1 MQIAQHYSK
10 NTNNRRLILDQ
21 IQAMRIFVRIV
32 ELGSF
37 SRAAEKLQ
45 LPRATVSNTLRRLE
59 QRLGVRL
66 LVRTTR
72 QVNITAEGTLYYQR
86 CQQLLTAFEEADS
99 LFSHQRLQPE
109 GKVRIDMPHSL
120 ARNVVI
126 PALSDF
132 YQRYPHITLVLGAND
147 STIDLMREGVDCVL
161 RAWLPHD
168 EQLAARNI
176 GQQPQITCA
185 SPAYLEKFGIPT
197 SLADLSNHQA
207 VGYFSP
213 QTQRDYPLEF
223 THQGKVETRV
233 LPSILSVNGADAYI
247 AAGVAGLG
255 LIQVPT
261 PGIQCHLAQGE
272 LIEVLSHCPPPAM
285 PLFIMF
291 PQGRFLAPRV
301 RVLIDWLIALFA
313 HYPPPPNELP

>member
-1 MQIAQHYSK
+1 M
-10 NTNNRRLILDQ
+10 DQ

-45 LPRATVSNTLRRLE
+45 LPRATVSHTLKRLE

-86 CQQLLTAFEEADS
+86 CLQLLSAFEEADS

-126 PALSDF
+126 PALNDF
-132 YQRYPHITLVLGAND
+132 YQRYPHITLMLGAND

-168 EQLAARNI
+168 EQLASRNI
-176 GQQPQITCA
+176 GLQPQITCA
-185 SPAYLEKFGIPT
+185 SPAYLAKQGVPQ
-197 SLADLSNHQA
+197 SLDDLAGHQA
-207 VGYFSP
+207 VGYFS
-213 QTQRDYPLEF
+213 QINSRDYPLEF
-223 THQGKVETRV
+223 VYQSKVENRT
-233 LPSILSVNGADAYI
+233 LPGILSVSGADAYI

-255 LIQVPT
+255 LIQAPT
-261 PGIQCHLAQGE
+261 SGIQSQLAQGE
-272 LIEVLSHCPPPAM
+272 LIEVLPHCPPPAM

-291 PQGRFLAPRV
+291 PAGRFLAPRV
-301 RVLIDWLIALFA
+301 RVLIDWLIELFS
-313 HYPPPPNELP
+313 HYPQPSSHLPSSR

>member
-1 MQIAQHYSK
+1 M
-10 NTNNRRLILDQ
+10 DQ

-45 LPRATVSNTLRRLE
+45 LPRATVSHTLKRLE

-86 CQQLLTAFEEADS
+86 CLQLLSAFEEADS

-126 PALSDF
+126 PALNDF
-132 YQRYPHITLVLGAND
+132 YQRYPHITLMLGAND

-168 EQLAARNI
+168 EQLASRNI
-176 GQQPQITCA
+176 GLQPQITCA
-185 SPAYLEKFGIPT
+185 SPAYLAKQGVPQ
-197 SLADLSNHQA
+197 SLDDLAGHQA
-207 VGYFSP
+207 VGYFS
-213 QTQRDYPLEF
+213 QINSRDYPLEF
-223 THQGKVETRV
+223 VYQGNVENRT
-233 LPSILSVNGADAYI
+233 LPSISSVSGADAYI

-255 LIQVPT
+255 LIQAPT
-261 PGIQCHLAQGE
+261 SGIQSQLAQGE
-272 LIEVLSHCPPPAM
+272 LIEVLPHCPPPAM

-291 PQGRFLAPRV
+291 PAGRFLAPRV
-301 RVLIDWLIALFA
+301 RVLIDWLIELFS
-313 HYPPPPNELP
+313 HYPQPSSHLPSSR

>member
-1 MQIAQHYSK
+1 M
-10 NTNNRRLILDQ
+10 DQ

-45 LPRATVSNTLRRLE
+45 LPRATVSHTLKRLE

-86 CQQLLTAFEEADS
+86 CLQLLSAFEEADS

-126 PALSDF
+126 PALNDF
-132 YQRYPHITLVLGAND
+132 YQRYPHITLMLGAND

-168 EQLAARNI
+168 EQLASRNI
-176 GQQPQITCA
+176 GLQPQITCA
-185 SPAYLEKFGIPT
+185 SPAYLAKQGVPQ
-197 SLADLSNHQA
+197 SLDDLAGHQA
-207 VGYFSP
+207 VGYFS
-213 QTQRDYPLEF
+213 QINSRDYPLEF
-223 THQGKVETRV
+223 VYQGKVENRT
-233 LPSILSVNGADAYI
+233 LPGILSVSGADAYI

-255 LIQVPT
+255 LIQAPT
-261 PGIQCHLAQGE
+261 SGIQSQLAQGE
-272 LIEVLSHCPPPAM
+272 LIEVLPHCPPPAM

-291 PQGRFLAPRV
+291 PAGRFLAPRV
-301 RVLIDWLIALFA
+301 RVLIDWLIELFS
-313 HYPPPPNELP
+313 HYPQPSSHLPSRR

>member
-1 MQIAQHYSK
+1 M
-10 NTNNRRLILDQ
+10 DQ

-32 ELGSF
+32 ELGNF

-45 LPRATVSNTLRRLE
+45 LPRATVSHTLKRLE
-59 QRLGVRL
+59 HRLGVRL
-66 LVRTTR
+66 FVRTTR
-72 QVNITAEGTLYYQR
+72 QVNITAEGSLYYQR
-86 CQQLLTAFEEADS
+86 CLQLLSAFEEANS

-132 YQRYPHITLVLGAND
+132 YQRYPHITLILGAND
-147 STIDLMREGVDCVL
+147 TTIDLLREGVDCVL

-168 EQLAARNI
+168 EQLTARNI

-185 SPAYLEKFGIPT
+185 SPAYLAKYGIPT
-197 SLADLSNHQA
+197 SLDDLTGHQA
-207 VGYFSP
+207 VGYFS
-213 QTQRDYPLEF
+213 QLNSRDYPLEF
-223 THQGKVETRV
+223 VSQGKIESRI
-233 LPSILSVNGADAYI
+233 LPSILSVSGADAYI

-255 LIQVPT
+255 LIQAPT
-261 PGIQCHLAQGE
+261 PGIHRQLTQGE
-272 LIEVLSHCPPPAM
+272 LIEVLPDMPPPTM

-291 PQGRFLAPRV
+291 PPGRFLAPRV
-301 RVLIDWLIALFA
+301 RVLIDWLIELFA
-313 HYPPPPNELP
+313 HYPHESPDIKNRA

>member
-1 MQIAQHYSK
+1 M
-10 NTNNRRLILDQ
+10 DQ

-45 LPRATVSNTLRRLE
+45 LPRATVSHTLKRLE

-86 CQQLLTAFEEADS
+86 CLQLLSAFEEADS

-126 PALSDF
+126 PALNDF
-132 YQRYPHITLVLGAND
+132 YQRYPHITLMLGAND

-168 EQLAARNI
+168 EQLASRNI
-176 GQQPQITCA
+176 GLQPQITCA
-185 SPAYLEKFGIPT
+185 SPAYLAKQGVPQ
-197 SLADLSNHQA
+197 SLDDLAGHQA
-207 VGYFSP
+207 VGYFS
-213 QTQRDYPLEF
+213 QINSRDYPLEF
-223 THQGKVETRV
+223 VYQGNVENRT
-233 LPSILSVNGADAYI
+233 LPGILSVSGADAYI

-255 LIQVPT
+255 LIQAPT
-261 PGIQCHLAQGE
+261 SGIQSQLAQGE
-272 LIEVLSHCPPPAM
+272 LIEVLPHCPPPAM

-291 PQGRFLAPRV
+291 PAGRFLAPRV
-301 RVLIDWLIALFA
+301 RVLIDWLIELFS
-313 HYPPPPNELP
+313 HYPQPSSHLPSSR

>member
-1 MQIAQHYSK
+1 M
-10 NTNNRRLILDQ
+10 DQ
-21 IQAMRIFVRIV
+21 IQAMQIFVRIV

-45 LPRATVSNTLRRLE
+45 LPRATVSHTLKRLE

-72 QVNITAEGTLYYQR
+72 QVNITAEGSLYYQR
-86 CQQLLTAFEEADS
+86 CLQLLSAFEEANA

-132 YQRYPHITLVLGAND
+132 YQRYPHITLSLSAND
-147 STIDLMREGVDCVL
+147 STIDLMREGADCVL
-161 RAWLPHD
+161 RAWIPHD
-168 EQLAARNI
+168 EQLVARNI

-185 SPAYLEKFGIPT
+185 SPAYLEKYGVPT
-197 SLADLSNHQA
+197 SLEDLVGHQA
-207 VGYFSP
+207 VGYFS
-213 QTQRDYPLEF
+213 QLNSRDYPLEF
-223 THQGKVETRV
+223 VYQGKVERRV
-233 LPSILSVNGADAYI
+233 LPGMLSVSGADAYI

-255 LIQVPT
+255 LIQAPT
-261 PGIQCHLAQGE
+261 PGIHHQLAQGE
-272 LIEVLSHCPPPAM
+272 LIEVLPDMPPPAM

-291 PQGRFLAPRV
+291 PPGRFLAPRV

-313 HYPPPPNELP
+313 HYPPSPSDIENSA

>member
-1 MQIAQHYSK
+1 M
-10 NTNNRRLILDQ
+10 DQ

-45 LPRATVSNTLRRLE
+45 LPRATVSHTLKRLE

-72 QVNITAEGTLYYQR
+72 QVNITAEGTLYYHR
-86 CQQLLTAFEEADS
+86 CLQLLSAFEEADS

-132 YQRYPHITLVLGAND
+132 YQHYPHITLILGAND
-147 STIDLMREGVDCVL
+147 STIDLLREGVDCVL

-185 SPAYLEKFGIPT
+185 SPAYLEKYGIPV
-197 SLADLSNHQA
+197 SLDDLSGHQA
-207 VGYFSP
+207 VGYFS
-213 QTQRDYPLEF
+213 QLNHRDYPLEF
-223 THQGKVETRV
+223 VCQGKIENRI
-233 LPSILSVNGADAYI
+233 LPSILSVSGADAYI

-255 LIQVPT
+255 LIQAPT
-261 PGIQCHLAQGE
+261 AGIQGQLAQGE
-272 LIEVLSHCPPPAM
+272 LIEVLSHIPPPVM
-285 PLFIMF
+285 PLFIMY
-291 PQGRFLAPRV
+291 PPGRFLAPRV
-301 RVLIDWLIALFA
+301 RVLIDWLIKLFA
-313 HYPPPPNELP
+313 HYPPESDELGNRTYNKENFSN

>member
-1 MQIAQHYSK
+1 M
-10 NTNNRRLILDQ
+10 DQ

-45 LPRATVSNTLRRLE
+45 LPRATVSHTLKRLE

-86 CQQLLTAFEEADS
+86 CLQLLSAFEEADS

-126 PALSDF
+126 PALNDF
-132 YQRYPHITLVLGAND
+132 YQRYPHITLMLGAND

-168 EQLAARNI
+168 EQLASRNI
-176 GQQPQITCA
+176 GLQPQITCA
-185 SPAYLEKFGIPT
+185 SPAYLAKQGVPQ
-197 SLADLSNHQA
+197 SLDDLAGHQA
-207 VGYFSP
+207 VGYFS
-213 QTQRDYPLEF
+213 QINSRDYPLEF
-223 THQGKVETRV
+223 VYQGKVENRT
-233 LPSILSVNGADAYI
+233 LPGILSVSGADAYI

-255 LIQVPT
+255 LIQAPT
-261 PGIQCHLAQGE
+261 SGIQSQLAQGE
-272 LIEVLSHCPPPAM
+272 LIEVLPHCPPPAM

-291 PQGRFLAPRV
+291 PAGRFLAPRV
-301 RVLIDWLIALFA
+301 RVLIDWLIELFS
-313 HYPPPPNELP
+313 HYPQPSSHLPNRR

>member
-1 MQIAQHYSK
+1 M
-10 NTNNRRLILDQ
+10 DQ

-32 ELGSF
+32 ELGNF

-45 LPRATVSNTLRRLE
+45 LPRATVSHTLKRLE

-72 QVNITAEGTLYYQR
+72 QVNITTEGTLYYQR
-86 CQQLLTAFEEADS
+86 CLQLLSAFEQADS

-109 GKVRIDMPHSL
+109 GRVRIDMPHSL

-132 YQRYPHITLVLGAND
+132 YQRYPHITLALGAND

-168 EQLAARNI
+168 EQLAVRNI

-185 SPAYLEKFGIPT
+185 SPAYLARYGAPE
-197 SLADLSNHQA
+197 SLDDLAGHQA
-207 VGYFSP
+207 VGYFS
-213 QTQRDYPLEF
+213 QHNGRDYPLEF
-223 THQGKVETRV
+223 VYLGKAESRV
-233 LPSILSVNGADAYI
+233 LPAILSVNGADAYI
-247 AAGVAGLG
+247 AAGTAGLG

-261 PGIQCHLAQGE
+261 QGIQRQLAQGE
-272 LIEVLSHCPPPAM
+272 LVEVLPLCPPPAM

-291 PQGRFLAPRV
+291 PPGRFLAPRV
-301 RVLIDWLIALFA
+301 RVLIDWLIELFA
-313 HYPPPPNELP
+313 HYPPVLPSIKSKA

>member
-1 MQIAQHYSK
+1 M
-10 NTNNRRLILDQ
+10 DQ

-45 LPRATVSNTLRRLE
+45 LPRATVSHTLKRLE

-86 CQQLLTAFEEADS
+86 CLQLLSAFEEADS

-126 PALSDF
+126 PALNDF
-132 YQRYPHITLVLGAND
+132 YQRYPHITLMLGAND

-168 EQLAARNI
+168 EQLASRNI
-176 GQQPQITCA
+176 GLQPQITCA
-185 SPAYLEKFGIPT
+185 SPAYLAKQGVPQ
-197 SLADLSNHQA
+197 SLDDLAGHQA
-207 VGYFSP
+207 VGYFS
-213 QTQRDYPLEF
+213 QINSRDYPLEF
-223 THQGKVETRV
+223 VYQSKVENRT
-233 LPSILSVNGADAYI
+233 LPGILSVSGADAYI

-255 LIQVPT
+255 LIQAPT
-261 PGIQCHLAQGE
+261 SGIQSQLAQGE
-272 LIEVLSHCPPPAM
+272 LIEVLPHCPPPAM

-291 PQGRFLAPRV
+291 PAGRFLAPRV
-301 RVLIDWLIALFA
+301 RVLIDWLIELFS
-313 HYPPPPNELP
+313 HYPQPSSHLPNRR

>member
-1 MQIAQHYSK
+1 M
-10 NTNNRRLILDQ
+10 DQ

-45 LPRATVSNTLRRLE
+45 LPRATVSHTLKRLE

-86 CQQLLTAFEEADS
+86 CLQLLSAFEEADS

-126 PALSDF
+126 PALNDF
-132 YQRYPHITLVLGAND
+132 YQRYPHITLMLGAND

-168 EQLAARNI
+168 EQLASRNI
-176 GQQPQITCA
+176 GLQPQITCA
-185 SPAYLEKFGIPT
+185 SPAYLAKQGVPQ
-197 SLADLSNHQA
+197 SLDDLAGHQA
-207 VGYFSP
+207 VGYFS
-213 QTQRDYPLEF
+213 QINSRDYPLEF
-223 THQGKVETRV
+223 VYQGKVEKRT
-233 LPSILSVNGADAYI
+233 LPSILSVSGADAYI

-255 LIQVPT
+255 LIQAPT
-261 PGIQCHLAQGE
+261 PGIQSQLAQGE
-272 LIEVLSHCPPPAM
+272 LIEVLPHCPPPAM

-291 PQGRFLAPRV
+291 PAGRFLAPRV
-301 RVLIDWLIALFA
+301 RVLIDWLIELFS
-313 HYPPPPNELP
+313 HYPQPSSHLPSRR

>member
-1 MQIAQHYSK
+1 M
-10 NTNNRRLILDQ
+10 DQ

-45 LPRATVSNTLRRLE
+45 LPRATVSHTLKRLE

-86 CQQLLTAFEEADS
+86 CLQLLSAFEEADS

-126 PALSDF
+126 PALNDF
-132 YQRYPHITLVLGAND
+132 YQRYPHITLMLGAND

-168 EQLAARNI
+168 EQLASRNI
-176 GQQPQITCA
+176 GLQPQITCA
-185 SPAYLEKFGIPT
+185 SPAYLAKQGVPQ
-197 SLADLSNHQA
+197 SLDDLAGHQA
-207 VGYFSP
+207 VGYFS
-213 QTQRDYPLEF
+213 QINSRDYPLEF
-223 THQGKVETRV
+223 VYQGKVENRT
-233 LPSILSVNGADAYI
+233 LPGILSVSGADAYI

-255 LIQVPT
+255 LIQAPT
-261 PGIQCHLAQGE
+261 PGIQSQLAQGE
-272 LIEVLSHCPPPAM
+272 LIEVLPHCPPPAM

-291 PQGRFLAPRV
+291 PAGRFLAPRV
-301 RVLIDWLIALFA
+301 RVLIDWLIELFS
-313 HYPPPPNELP
+313 HYPQPSSHLPSRR

>member
-1 MQIAQHYSK
+1 M
-10 NTNNRRLILDQ
+10 DQ

-45 LPRATVSNTLRRLE
+45 LPRATVSHTLKRLE

-86 CQQLLTAFEEADS
+86 CLQLLSAFEEADS

-126 PALSDF
+126 PALNDF
-132 YQRYPHITLVLGAND
+132 YQRYPHITLMLGAND

-168 EQLAARNI
+168 EQLASRNI
-176 GQQPQITCA
+176 GLQPQITCA
-185 SPAYLEKFGIPT
+185 SPAYLAKQGVPQ
-197 SLADLSNHQA
+197 SLDDLAGHQA
-207 VGYFSP
+207 VGYFS
-213 QTQRDYPLEF
+213 QINSRDYPLEF
-223 THQGKVETRV
+223 VYQGNVENRT
-233 LPSILSVNGADAYI
+233 LPSILSVSGADAYI

-255 LIQVPT
+255 LIQAPT
-261 PGIQCHLAQGE
+261 SGIQSQLAQGE
-272 LIEVLSHCPPPAM
+272 LIEVLPHCPPPAM

-291 PQGRFLAPRV
+291 PAGRFLAPRV
-301 RVLIDWLIALFA
+301 RVLIDWLIELFS
-313 HYPPPPNELP
+313 HYPQPSSHLPNRR

>member
-1 MQIAQHYSK
+1 M
-10 NTNNRRLILDQ
+10 DQ

-45 LPRATVSNTLRRLE
+45 LPRATVSHTLKRLE

-86 CQQLLTAFEEADS
+86 CLQLLSAFEEADS

-126 PALSDF
+126 PALNDF
-132 YQRYPHITLVLGAND
+132 YQRYPHITLMLGAND

-168 EQLAARNI
+168 EQLASRNI
-176 GQQPQITCA
+176 GLQPQITCA
-185 SPAYLEKFGIPT
+185 SPAYLAKQGVSQ
-197 SLADLSNHQA
+197 SLDDLAGHQA
-207 VGYFSP
+207 VGYFS
-213 QTQRDYPLEF
+213 QINSRDYPLEF
-223 THQGKVETRV
+223 VYQGKVENRT
-233 LPSILSVNGADAYI
+233 LPGILSVSGADAYI

-255 LIQVPT
+255 LIQAPT
-261 PGIQCHLAQGE
+261 SGIQSQLAQGE
-272 LIEVLSHCPPPAM
+272 LIEVLPHCPPPAM

-291 PQGRFLAPRV
+291 PAGRFLAPRV
-301 RVLIDWLIALFA
+301 RVLIDWLIELFS
-313 HYPPPPNELP
+313 HYPQPSSHLPSSR